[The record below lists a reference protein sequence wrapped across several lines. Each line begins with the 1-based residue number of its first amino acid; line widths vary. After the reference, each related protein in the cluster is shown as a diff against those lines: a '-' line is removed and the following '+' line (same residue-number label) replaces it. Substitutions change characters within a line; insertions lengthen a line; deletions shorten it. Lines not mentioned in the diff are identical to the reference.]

1 MRNRLSA
8 LACIAAATCLGQN
21 GANPDVARM
30 DKVVQSYV
38 DAKQFMG
45 SVLVARGDDVVFS
58 KSYGSADLEWNIAN
72 TPATKF
78 RIGSMT
84 KQFTAASILLLEER
98 GKLKVDDPVKKY
110 MPDAPAAWDKITIFN
125 VLTHTAGLPNFTSFP
140 EYAKMQAF
148 PNTPEQIVA
157 TFRDKPLDFE
167 PGTKFSYSNSGYV
180 LLGYLIEKI
189 TGASYDKFLRENIFT
204 PLGMKDSGYD
214 SNSAIIERRASGYA
228 PSPAGPVNAEY
239 VHMSVPHGA
248 GALYSTTQ
256 DLLKWQLALYGGK
269 VLKPESLAKMTTP
282 FKDDYAFGLIVRTID
297 GRKQMWH
304 NGGIQ
309 GFNSSM
315 AWYPESKTTVVVL
328 ANLNGQAPDQMLP
341 QLAAVAFGKD
351 VQLTSERR
359 EINLPREQLTSY
371 VGTYQLAPKVK
382 MTMTLDGDRMM
393 TQLSGQQKLQV
404 FPEADGKF
412 FLKVVDA
419 QLEFVKDPNG
429 KVTDVILHQNGRD
442 QKAPRISDTV
452 PEKKT
457 ITLTPEI
464 LTAYAGSYMAGP
476 NPVTVAVKGDHLTM
490 NVGPQQFELFADS
503 ETTFFLKEIDAQVE
517 FLKGAK
523 GEVTGLV
530 SHLGPQ
536 DIQAARK

>member
-1 MRNRLSA
+1 MKSRLSA
-8 LACIAAATCLGQN
+8 LVFVAAATCLGQN

-45 SVLVARGDDVVFS
+45 SVLVARGEDVVFS
-58 KSYGSADLEWNIAN
+58 KSVGSANLEWNIAN

-98 GKLKVDDPVKKY
+98 GKLKIDDPVKKY
-110 MPDAPAAWDKITIFN
+110 LPNAPAVWDKITIFN
-125 VLTHTAGLPNFTSFP
+125 VLTHSAGIPNFTSFP
-140 EYAKMQAF
+140 EYAKLQAF

-157 TFRDKPLDFE
+157 TFKDKPLDFE
-167 PGTKFSYSNSGYV
+167 PGSKFSYSNSGYV

-189 TGASYDKFLRENIFT
+189 SGESYEKFLRENIFT

-256 DLLKWQLALYGGK
+256 DLLKWQLALYDGK
-269 VLKPESLAKMTTP
+269 VLKPASLAKMTTP
-282 FKDDYAFGLIVRTID
+282 FKDDYAFGLIVRTTD

-328 ANLNGQAPDQMLP
+328 ANLNGQAADQMLP

-351 VQLTSERR
+351 VQLTSERKA
-359 EINLPREQLTSY
+359 IKLPREQMASY

-382 MTMTLDGDRMM
+382 LMMTFDGDQMM

-419 QLEFVKDPNG
+419 QLEFVKDANG
-429 KVTDVILHQNGRD
+429 KVTHVILHQNGRD
-442 QKAPRISDTV
+442 QKAARISDTV
-452 PEKKT
+452 PEKKA
-457 ITLTPEI
+457 ITLRPEL
-464 LTAYAGSYMAGP
+464 LTAYAGPYMAGP
-476 NPVTVAVKGDHLTM
+476 SPVTVAVKGDHLTM

-503 ETTFFLKEIDAQVE
+503 ETTFFVKEIDAEVE
-517 FLKGAK
+517 FLKGGNGA
-523 GEVTGLV
+523 VTGLV

-536 DIQAARK
+536 DIQATRQ